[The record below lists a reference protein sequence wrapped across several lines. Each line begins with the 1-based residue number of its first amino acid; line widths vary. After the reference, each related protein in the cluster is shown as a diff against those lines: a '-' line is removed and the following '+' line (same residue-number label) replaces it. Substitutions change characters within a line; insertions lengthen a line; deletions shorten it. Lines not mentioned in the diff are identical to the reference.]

1 MDAIKDL
8 WNSMRLSIIER
19 VGNPLTGAYCLAW
32 CIWNFRILLV
42 SFSDGDWKP
51 KIDYIDGQLMTTW
64 DDWLIHGYLVPL
76 AFALAWI
83 FVLPQILRRVL
94 VFHREQVA
102 KTAKAVMIADGE
114 QPISTEEANQLRRRL
129 IKLDEE
135 WQQERATY
143 LKQIDELSQ
152 RIALRVATEPS
163 LQSKSLDLA
172 NASNSIDV
180 DQPTGADIQDPHVLS
195 FLELKT
201 DSEGKPL
208 WPSKLGRRDLEQLPP
223 SVASKVSGH
232 PFQNEEIQAL
242 LAMRNWK
249 RVEANQ
255 LALALKIE
263 MFDAQVIIDR
273 LRNLDLL
280 SRGVEGTVLNADGRM
295 LTSFFKRLVSQTS
308 ETKGGESGGEAP

>member
-1 MDAIKDL
+1 MDGIKDL

-32 CIWNFRILLV
+32 CVWNFRILLV
-42 SFSDGDWKP
+42 TFSSGDWKP

-64 DDWLIHGYLVPL
+64 KDWLIHGYLVPL
-76 AFALAWI
+76 AFALVWI
-83 FVLPQILRRVL
+83 FILPQLLRRVL
-94 VFHREQVA
+94 VFHREQIA
-102 KTAKAVMIADGE
+102 KTAKAVMIADGA
-114 QPISTEEANQLRRRL
+114 QPIDAEEANQLRLRL

-135 WQQERATY
+135 WQQERAAY
-143 LKQIDELSQ
+143 LKQIDDLSQ
-152 RIALRVATEPS
+152 RIALHIATEAT
-163 LQSKSLDLA
+163 LQSKPFDSA
-172 NASNSIDV
+172 VESNPIDV
-180 DQPTGADIQDPHVLS
+180 DHPTGTGIQDSHVLS
-195 FLELKT
+195 FSELQT
-201 DSEGKPL
+201 DAEGKSL
-208 WPSKLGRRDLEQLPP
+208 WPNKLGKKDLEQLPS

-263 MFDAQVIIDR
+263 KFDAQVIIDR
-273 LRNLDLL
+273 LRGLDLL

-295 LTSFFKRLVSQTS
+295 LTSFFKRLVKPVSGTTLS
-308 ETKGGESGGEAP
+308 ESDG